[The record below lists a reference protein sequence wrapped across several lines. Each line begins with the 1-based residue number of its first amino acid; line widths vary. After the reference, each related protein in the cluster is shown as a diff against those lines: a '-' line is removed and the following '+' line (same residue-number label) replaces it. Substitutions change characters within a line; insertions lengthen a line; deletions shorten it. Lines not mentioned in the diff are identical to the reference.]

1 MACASWRASCAL
13 TVNLSIFMVANLTQ
27 RRVVARRMPPSCRRK
42 LTIAGCQVGQGSAH
56 GTLGVRTGAQRGG
69 VLRPAHDGHVGTGH
83 FKNVR
88 GTLEFDPEA
97 PQKSSVEAF
106 LDAPRIWTGEAQRDD
121 HLRSPDFLDA
131 ERHPLITF

>member
-69 VLRPAHDGHVGTGH
+69 VLRPAHDGHVGTGPLQERAR
-83 FKNVR
+83 NARIRRRGAAEIVGRGVSRCPEDLDGLGAVR
-88 GTLEFDPEA
+88 
-97 PQKSSVEAF
+97 
-106 LDAPRIWTGEAQRDD
+106 
-121 HLRSPDFLDA
+121 RSPL
-131 ERHPLITF
+131 